1 MERLAGA
8 GALRRGLVAA
18 HCVQLSDG
26 DPALLAQAGV
36 GVAHCPRSNEHLQC
50 GRAPLEALGEA
61 GVPVG
66 LGTDSPASGGDYDVR
81 AEARACARIHGEAAV
96 QPEALL
102 GLATI
107 GGARV
112 LGLDDEVGSLA
123 PGKRADLVALRT
135 GPSSPRDPWA
145 AALAADTEV
154 TTVVIDGAVALA
166 EGRPTGI
173 DAGEVKTA
181 AIRARRR
188 LW

>member
-1 MERLAGA
+1 M
-8 GALRRGLVAA
+8 AA
-18 HCVQLSDG
+18 HCVQLGDG

-36 GVAHCPRSNEHLQC
+36 GVAHCPRSNEYLHC
-50 GRAPLEALGEA
+50 GRAPLPALREA

-81 AEARACARIHGEAAV
+81 AEARACARMHGDAAGS
-96 QPEALL
+96 PEALMA
-102 GLATI
+102 LATI

-112 LGLDDEVGSLA
+112 LGLDAEVGSLA

-135 GPSSPRDPWA
+135 APGSPRDPFA
-145 AALAADTEV
+145 AALAPGTQV

-166 EGRPTGI
+166 EDRPAGI
-173 DAGEVKTA
+173 DAAEVETA
-181 AIRARRR
+181 AARARRR